1 MNSRIVIKG
10 MIIILAI
17 VFAYSYL
24 YIGVR
29 EREVL
34 KIIGGSISLVLG
46 FAATI
51 SLFYEFKK

>member
-1 MNSRIVIKG
+1 MNSRIIIKTL
-10 MIIILAI
+10 IIILAM

-24 YIGVR
+24 YVGIM
-29 EREVL
+29 EEDVL
-34 KIIGGSISLVLG
+34 KIIGGSISLLLG

>member
-1 MNSRIVIKG
+1 MNSRIIIKTL
-10 MIIILAI
+10 IIILAM

-24 YIGVR
+24 YVGIMEGD
-29 EREVL
+29 VL
-34 KIIGGSISLVLG
+34 KIIGGSISLLLG

>member
-1 MNSRIVIKG
+1 MNSRIIIKAL
-10 MIIILAI
+10 IIILAM

-34 KIIGGSISLVLG
+34 KIIGGLISLVLG

-51 SLFYEFKK
+51 SFFYECKK